1 MPLFVL
7 YISRM
12 SQELNDV
19 DKSIWKVV
27 FAISR
32 FGNERRQLKMEP
44 MVTFKA
50 AVLAV
55 ERYLLEPLV

>member
-1 MPLFVL
+1 
-7 YISRM
+7 M

-19 DKSIWKVV
+19 DKSAWKVV
-27 FAISR
+27 FAESR

-44 MVTFKA
+44 MVTVKA